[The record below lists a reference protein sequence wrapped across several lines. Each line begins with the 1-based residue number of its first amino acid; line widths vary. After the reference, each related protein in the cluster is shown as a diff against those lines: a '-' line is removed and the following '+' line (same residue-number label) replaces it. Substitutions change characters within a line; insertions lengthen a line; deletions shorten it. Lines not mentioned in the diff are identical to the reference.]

1 MDGLLLSGAVVAM
14 AMGGLV
20 AALAHGQRQS
30 RAMQTVELR
39 FGSDVT
45 SAAVEAALAGIAG
58 LSTRSE
64 VIFDVVGGADGIT
77 YRLHAPSAATI
88 DTIRAHLRGI
98 MPSVRLDAVDDDSEQ
113 PAPTYG
119 VQLRWRDRHPLLQK
133 GAGAE
138 TVAALLGSLA
148 APLGTDE
155 VVMLRWALRPAR
167 GPHLPVDAGRRSRNK
182 TQLLETFWPGS
193 RPLPN
198 EQLGP
203 LRAKYS
209 AAVLWGTPRVLVRAG
224 HSDRAAHLAA
234 RVTSVVRSRTGA
246 RGALRTSRLSKRR
259 LADAPG
265 RTGLR
270 RGDRYSPAELAPVL
284 GWPIDKPEI
293 AGLALGTAPI
303 LVPSPR
309 IPTKGRVFGTSNAPG
324 LEDKRLAQPVEGSWS
339 HSLVLGPTGT
349 GKSVLVTALAT
360 QDAHAGRGLV
370 LLDMKGDTAT
380 DVLARLPEKRA
391 KDVIVLEPASGM
403 AVPGLRVF
411 GDGDPELVADLLLG
425 TFRGLFKDSWGVRS
439 DQYLRMGF
447 VTLAHDREATLADL
461 VHIFNDAGYRQ
472 RLVGRLDDPMLQAA
486 WAAYEAMSPAE
497 QASHLASPLRKIH
510 EVVGRK
516 VVRAVLAQPR
526 PRFDMKEVLRKG
538 KIVIVSLPPGRL
550 GAPAVQ
556 LLGALVTYELYTAVL
571 GRQAIPE
578 DKRRSFGLY
587 IDEPKV
593 LASLPIPLDA
603 MFELF
608 RGMHCGVTL
617 SGQSISQLPRD
628 VQRAALTNAAT
639 VAAFRQSRSDAEL
652 LARELPGISAEGL
665 QHLGRFEVAL
675 RLGLGNGDLARL
687 ATVRTLSP
695 SEPTS
700 DPDAIRRT
708 SAERYGVDP
717 GEIDRSLRQR
727 HGLDGQREA
736 VAAGSGEAPV
746 GRRRRVK

>member
-1 MDGLLLSGAVVAM
+1 MEAVLLSGAAAAVAT
-14 AMGGLV
+14 GGLV
-20 AALAHGQRQS
+20 AALAHGKRQPP
-30 RAMQTVELR
+30 AMQTVELR

-64 VIFDVVGGADGIT
+64 IIFDVVGEAEGIT
-77 YRLHAPSAATI
+77 YLLHAPSATI
-88 DTIRAHLRGI
+88 DTVRAHLRGVL
-98 MPSVRLDAVDDDSEQ
+98 PSARLDAVEDDSEQ
-113 PAPTYG
+113 PNFTYG
-119 VQLRWRDRHPLLQK
+119 VRLRWRDRHPLLQK
-133 GAGAE
+133 NAAAE
-138 TVAALLGSLA
+138 TTAALLGSLA
-148 APLGTDE
+148 VPLGEDE

-167 GPHLPVDAGRRSRNK
+167 GPHLPVDAGKRPRNK
-182 TQLLETFWPGS
+182 TQLLETFWPS
-193 RPLPN
+193 ARPLPN
-198 EQLGP
+198 EHVGA
-203 LRAKYS
+203 LRAKYGS
-209 AAVLWGTPRVLVRAG
+209 AVLWGNPTVLVRAG
-224 HSDRAAHLAA
+224 HPERAAHLAS
-234 RVTSVVRSRTGA
+234 RVTSIMRSRTGA
-246 RGALRTSRLSKRR
+246 RGSLRISRLSKRR
-259 LADAPG
+259 LAETPG
-265 RTGLR
+265 RVGLR
-270 RGDRYSPAELAPVL
+270 RGDRYSPAELAPL
-284 GWPIDKPEI
+284 IGWPIDGPQI

-349 GKSVLVTALAT
+349 GKSVLVTSLAA

-461 VHIFNDAGYRQ
+461 VHLFNDAGYRQ

-516 VVRAVLAQPR
+516 VVRAVLAQPQ

-593 LASLPIPLDA
+593 LASLPIPLA
-603 MFELF
+603 AIFELF
-608 RGMHCGVTL
+608 RGMHVGLTL
-617 SGQSISQLPRD
+617 SGQSISQLPRE
-628 VQRAALTNAAT
+628 VQQAALTNAAT
-639 VAAFRQSRSDAEL
+639 LVAFRQSRSDAEL
-652 LARELPGISAEGL
+652 LARELSISAEGL

-675 RLGLGNGDLARL
+675 RLGLGSGDVAPL
-687 ATVRTLSP
+687 ATAHTVSP
-695 SEPTS
+695 AEPTS
-700 DPDAIRRT
+700 NPDAIRRV

-717 GEIDRSLRQR
+717 GEIDRALRQR
-727 HGLDGQREA
+727 HGLDDRREA
-736 VAAGSGEAPV
+736 VAAAGNEAPV
-746 GRRRRVK
+746 GRRRRAK